1 MPFGLQPIHIAVI
14 VLVALLIFGPK
25 QLPAIGRWVAR
36 TFNDLRKGT
45 RDMADGF
52 KEESAKMDKVE
63 GSAPSS
69 PISPAP
75 PEARFCTSCGAS
87 NPADARFCAKC
98 GTKLVSLPPE
108 EKNGA

>member
-1 MPFGLQPIHIAVI
+1 
-14 VLVALLIFGPK
+14 
-25 QLPAIGRWVAR
+25 
-36 TFNDLRKGT
+36 
-45 RDMADGF
+45 MADGF

-63 GSAPSS
+63 GGGPPS
-69 PISPAP
+69 PISPALP
-75 PEARFCTSCGAS
+75 DARFCTSCGAP